1 MSAAAKEIFMYI
13 LGAIM
18 ILGELFIVGFLLYI
32 WKAGA
37 STVDQNVINLV
48 YGMALGFHSGF
59 MLVLGYFYGSS
70 KSSADKTAL
79 MAEKKTTP
87 DQDTAQ

>member
-1 MSAAAKEIFMYI
+1 MSAAAKEIYMYI

-48 YGMALGFHSGF
+48 YGMSLGFHSGF

-70 KSSADKTAL
+70 KSSADKTVL
-79 MAEKKTTP
+79 LSEKKATTE
-87 DQDTAQ
+87 QDTTQ